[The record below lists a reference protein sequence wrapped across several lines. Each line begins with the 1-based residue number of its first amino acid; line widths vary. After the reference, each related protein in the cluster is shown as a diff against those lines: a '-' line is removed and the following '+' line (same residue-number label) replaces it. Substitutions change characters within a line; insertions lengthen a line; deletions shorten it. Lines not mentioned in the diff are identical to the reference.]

1 MRHIASLQQAH
12 LSRPS
17 VVTVGVFDG
26 VHRGHQHLLRRLV
39 AHAAKTGAI
48 PVVLTFHPLPRL
60 ILNGYEPGQHLT
72 LPGDR
77 ARLLGEL
84 GVELVITHPFDDTVR
99 HIRAADFVDRLVEH
113 LSMRAL
119 WVGEDFAMGYKR
131 EGNVAFLRDQARQ
144 KGFDLRVVDLMDAGN
159 ERVSSTRVRTAV
171 ATGDVLEATRLL
183 GRPHFVFGEVV
194 EGEKRGRAIGI
205 PTANLAVPLD
215 LAVPARGVYTAWA
228 VVGGQT
234 YPSAVNIG
242 IRPTFD
248 GTSAL
253 TVEAHLLNFSGDLYG
268 QRLYL
273 HFLARL
279 REERKFDSVDALVA
293 QIRED
298 IGRARE
304 LFRDGIP
311 GMSSG

>member
-1 MRHIASLQQAH
+1 MRHITSLQQAH

-39 AHAAKTGAI
+39 AHAAETGAI

-60 ILNGYEPGQHLT
+60 VLSGYEPGQYLT

-77 ARLLGEL
+77 AHLLGEL

-99 HIRAADFVDRLVEH
+99 HIRAADFVDRLVEY
-113 LSMRAL
+113 LNMRAL

-131 EGNVAFLRDQARQ
+131 EGNVAFLREQARQ

-159 ERVSSTRVRTAV
+159 ERVSSTRIRTAV
-171 ATGDVLEATRLL
+171 AAGDVLEAARLL

-205 PTANLAVPLD
+205 PTANLAVPPD
-215 LAVPARGVYTAWA
+215 LAVPARGVYAAWA
-228 VVGGQT
+228 VIGSET
-234 YPSAVNIG
+234 HPSAVNIG

-253 TVEAHLLNFSGDLYG
+253 TVEAHLLDFSGDLYG
-268 QRLYL
+268 QQLYL

-279 REERKFDSVDALVA
+279 REEKKFDSVDALVA

-298 IGRARE
+298 IGQARE
-304 LFRDGIP
+304 LFRDGVP
-311 GMSSG
+311 GGGPG